1 MAVSGWFNSCAS
13 EPGELAEHGH
23 AREMREFSAPF
34 VQLLFRLLARRDVKG
49 DAAHANRFAIAVV
62 LDAATG
68 GDPTHP
74 AIRENDPI
82 LLFVTPA
89 GLLRLPQGLAD
100 RVAISWV
107 QPLEKAVYVQPLCL
121 LEAEQLSPLVAS
133 PDLVPHEI
141 PNPDAKIGRIGGEA
155 QPLFALAQRFLG
167 PPTTVELNEQRTN

>member
-1 MAVSGWFNSCAS
+1 MSARISRTCVKIGRVLREEALGRLRVAEDGGERLVQFVRQRA
-13 EPGELAEHGH
+13 GELAEHGH
-23 AREMREFSAPF
+23 AREMREFAAPF

-49 DAAHANRFAIAVV
+49 DAAHVNRFATAVA

-100 RVAISWV
+100 RVAIS
-107 QPLEKAVYVQPLCL
+107 
-121 LEAEQLSPLVAS
+121 
-133 PDLVPHEI
+133 
-141 PNPDAKIGRIGGEA
+141 
-155 QPLFALAQRFLG
+155 
-167 PPTTVELNEQRTN
+167 